1 MLRILLLLIP
11 RFVTEYLVVVEV
23 STAGTD
29 ERSFMGF
36 LVEHPEEVPE
46 DKTCFQ
52 LRYLSFL
59 GYRFNLKVA
68 IRLATP

>member
-1 MLRILLLLIP
+1 MIRTLLLLIP
-11 RFVTEYLVVVEV
+11 RFVTEYLVVVEE
-23 STAGTD
+23 STPGTD
-29 ERSFMGF
+29 EGSFTGF

-68 IRLATP
+68 VRQLAP

>member
-11 RFVTEYLVVVEV
+11 RFVTEYLVVVEE
-23 STAGTD
+23 SATGTA

-36 LVEHPEEVPE
+36 LVKHPEEVPE
-46 DKTCFQ
+46 DKTCIQ
-52 LRYLSFL
+52 MRYLSFL

-68 IRLATP
+68 VRQITP